1 MDGKAVLNMKLHT
14 SGEDYLKTIFVL
26 WKEKGYVRSMDV
38 AERMGVSKPSVSHA
52 VKLLREGGFLTMDT
66 NYILHL
72 TDLGQE
78 VAENLYERYQYF
90 TERLASVGIDSAVAE
105 EEACRM
111 EHTISEDSFQKL
123 KGQDQMICPFAESC
137 NLKQDKE
144 RAP

>member
-1 MDGKAVLNMKLHT
+1 MKLHT